1 MEDWESPRGSDT
13 GQSRDKHGR
22 TGETEQARVIRFR
35 LFCKGANTGRLGA
48 LPEDEGLG
56 ERERTGLAK
65 ENAKPWG
72 TTVATR
78 NAIEGRVDGDLFGR
92 KDR

>member
-1 MEDWESPRGSDT
+1 MKRWESPRGTDT
-13 GQSRDKHGR
+13 GQSRDRHGQS
-22 TGETEQARVIRFR
+22 GETEQARELRFK
-35 LFCKGANTGRLGA
+35 LFCKGADTRRHTA

-56 ERERTGLAK
+56 EREREGLGS

-72 TTVATR
+72 TTIATES
-78 NAIEGRVDGDLFGR
+78 AIKSRFFGGIAGR